1 MKTNHRVLN
10 RLIVACRDDMHA
22 QTSAASVVSGTVR
35 RDRLNDSARRRET
48 FVDELSELVRTAGGQ
63 PARDGTFGESMR
75 GTFRQLRAL
84 VIGNHT
90 GDAYGWCKHV
100 GADTAESYER
110 ALEGRLPDG
119 ARDVVLRQY
128 AEITADG
135 EEFKRRASGGS
146 ALDE

>member
-10 RLIVACRDDMHA
+10 RLIVACRDDIHA
-22 QTSAASVVSGTVR
+22 QTTAASAVSGNVR

-48 FVDELSELVRTAGGQ
+48 FVDELSELVRTAGGH
-63 PARDGTFGESMR
+63 PARDGTIGESLR

-84 VIGNHT
+84 VIGHHT
-90 GDAYGWCKHV
+90 GDAYAWCQQV
-100 GADTAESYER
+100 GAATAESYER
-110 ALEGRLPDG
+110 ALAGRLPDG

-135 EEFKRRASGGS
+135 EEFKRRGSGGS